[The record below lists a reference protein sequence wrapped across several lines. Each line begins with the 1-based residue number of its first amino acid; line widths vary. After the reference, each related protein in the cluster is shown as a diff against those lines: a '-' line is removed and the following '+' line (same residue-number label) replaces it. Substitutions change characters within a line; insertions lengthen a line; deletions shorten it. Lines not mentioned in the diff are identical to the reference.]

1 MSRNESQWA
10 EDPRINEQLS
20 RLLNLDITQIDL
32 IFDVAMEVHHAVP
45 PFDWMKW
52 GKGGDAY
59 KNPSNLREFPIED
72 LARYLAAM
80 IRLDRM
86 AGEFV
91 LSEVSDEEA
100 LMALKTAVA
109 LTLNPNDGEDS
120 R

>member
-1 MSRNESQWA
+1 MSRNDNQWA
-10 EDPRINEQLS
+10 EDPRINQQLS
-20 RLLNLDITQIDL
+20 RLLNLDVTEIDL
-32 IFDVAMEVHHAVP
+32 IFDVAMELHNVVP

-52 GKGGDAY
+52 DKGGDAY

-109 LTLNPNDGEDS
+109 LALNPNDGADS